1 MMIGG
6 TGRFEGAKVQM
17 LGQLDEQM
25 VRVAFEQ
32 LRVRLVTQPD
42 EQFGK
47 VHLYDR
53 QRKLGYIGQGG
64 LFCAKSYWAEPQS
77 LHILRPS
84 ASPGLGQFVEFCNT
98 LHLGV

>member
-25 VRVAFEQ
+25 VRVSFEQ
-32 LRVRLVTQPD
+32 FRVRLVTQPD

-64 LFCAKSYWAEPQS
+64 LFGAKACWLALPSSHLLRLLATRRPPDPRSANSATLSY
-77 LHILRPS
+77 
-84 ASPGLGQFVEFCNT
+84 
-98 LHLGV
+98 